1 MGLRTLVFFMAFAVY
16 VPSLRATLVLYE
28 SFDYT
33 ANQALVGK
41 GAPITPGNNFGFAPS
56 STYDALQVDVA
67 AGSLSYAGVGAFPTS
82 AGGQLLTNLSGGN
95 GTGLGGASAAGGRPF
110 GDGST
115 STTPASIPVGTYYYS
130 FLFNRGAAGSGY
142 FNVFGRP
149 EPFVTVNNYQNG
161 FGVRFTGGNIA
172 ANSPQEVL
180 GSNIPI
186 AANTTVLVVGK
197 AVVGVGGSNTIWI
210 NPTDVSGTDPI
221 GGSTS
226 TIAISAAQAA
236 LARLTLTARTNGGG
250 SGWAADE
257 VRIGT
262 LLSDVTAVPEPSSF
276 AFAVVATIGSF
287 FIYRRQKLSTKRL
300 QSN

>member
-1 MGLRTLVFFMAFAVY
+1 MGFRTIAFFIAFAVY
-16 VPSLRATLVLYE
+16 VPSLRAALVLYE

-33 ANQALVGK
+33 TNQALVGK
-41 GAPITPGNNFGFAPS
+41 GAPLTPGNNFGFAPS
-56 STYDALQVDVA
+56 STYDALQVDVT

-82 AGGQLLTNLSGGN
+82 AGGRLITTSSGGN
-95 GTGLGGASAAGGRPF
+95 GTGLGGATAAGGRPF

-130 FLFNRGAAGSGY
+130 FLFNRGTAGAGY

-161 FGVRFTGGNIA
+161 FGVRFTGGTIA
-172 ANSPQEVL
+172 ANSPQEAL
-180 GSNIPI
+180 GSTIPI

-197 AVVGVGGSNTIWI
+197 AVVGIGGSNTIWI
-210 NPTDVSGTDPI
+210 NPTDVSGIDPI

-226 TIAISAAQAA
+226 TIGITAAQAA
-236 LARLTLTARTNGGG
+236 LARMTLTARTNGSGA
-250 SGWAADE
+250 GWAADE

-276 AFAVVATIGSF
+276 AFVVVASVSSF
-287 FIYRRQKLSTKRL
+287 FMYRRQRLSTKRL
-300 QSN
+300 